1 MEPILELTAPHAIA
15 LCDSIQPG
23 GVHPIQLQDVEL
35 VLWRDYA
42 GQAHVWHDRCPHRGM
57 RLSFGFVKENR
68 LTCLY
73 HGWEYGSDGGCRK
86 IPAHPEV
93 TPPKTLCADI
103 LNVSEC
109 YGMVFVSAGK
119 NTAKPNT
126 EWVSVRSIFL
136 ECDRAQALMEI
147 AEFVEIAEAQ
157 ENQVYL
163 NKSNTVAVAVQTC
176 SRKSCAIHLSTR
188 STDPTER
195 LALAK
200 RMVALRRKINQGLR
214 A

>member
-1 MEPILELTAPHAIA
+1 MEPILELTEPHAIA

-86 IPAHPEV
+86 IPAHP
-93 TPPKTLCADI
+93 
-103 LNVSEC
+103 
-109 YGMVFVSAGK
+109 
-119 NTAKPNT
+119 
-126 EWVSVRSIFL
+126 
-136 ECDRAQALMEI
+136 
-147 AEFVEIAEAQ
+147 
-157 ENQVYL
+157 
-163 NKSNTVAVAVQTC
+163 
-176 SRKSCAIHLSTR
+176 
-188 STDPTER
+188 
-195 LALAK
+195 
-200 RMVALRRKINQGLR
+200 
-214 A
+214 